1 MRRRAGIGAIQQRKL
16 DSEKFKEKGNELA
29 ETQLKQLSSQLEQ
42 FQTNLENFAK
52 EHKQEIRRD
61 PEFRKRF
68 QEMCASI
75 GVDPLASGKGF
86 WSNMLDIGD
95 FYYELGVQVV
105 EVCMASQHKTGGL
118 MELGELR
125 HKLIRA
131 RGRSEHHQE
140 ITLDDLLRATKK
152 LKVLGTGFTVI
163 PLGSGRHLVQSVPGE
178 MSLDQVMV
186 LQQAEAS
193 GGMVNQESLRKNLNW
208 EKNRSTMAL
217 EKMMGAGLLWVDK
230 QSEEGDMYWVAS
242 ILTSHFD
249 N

>member
-1 MRRRAGIGAIQQRKL
+1 
-16 DSEKFKEKGNELA
+16 
-29 ETQLKQLSSQLEQ
+29 
-42 FQTNLENFAK
+42 
-52 EHKQEIRRD
+52 
-61 PEFRKRF
+61 
-68 QEMCASI
+68 MCASI

-95 FYYELGVQVV
+95 FYYELGVQIV

-118 MELGELR
+118 MELGEIR

-178 MSLDQVMV
+178 MSLDQV
-186 LQQAEAS
+186 
-193 GGMVNQESLRKNLNW
+193 GP
-208 EKNRSTMAL
+208 
-217 EKMMGAGLLWVDK
+217 LW
-230 QSEEGDMYWVAS
+230 YLS
-242 ILTSHFD
+242 ILLLKPFTAFNKFRKIISKIFFFFSKM
-249 N
+249 